1 MAVTERGKVWG
12 QLVEAIPDAGAEAH
26 QVPSGLSPI
35 VKGLRVCEI
44 ARELHYILYLQ
55 HERRPGVSF
64 PVMLPLLNVKY
75 LLLSLQNLSLQW
87 FTS

>member
-12 QLVEAIPDAGAEAH
+12 QLVEAIPGAGAAVH
-26 QVPSGLSPI
+26 QLPSGLSPI

-64 PVMLPLLNVKY
+64 PVMLPLLNVRY
-75 LLLSLQNLSLQW
+75 LLLSLQNLSLQ
-87 FTS
+87 